1 VQQKKCFKAPRVTIK
16 KSFDVMRAFYIGR
29 FQPYHLGHQE
39 VLEKIARE
47 CNEIIVGVGSA
58 QLSHTFSDPFTAG
71 ERILMIMRSL
81 ADIKALLYVIP
92 IEDIRRNAIWVSH
105 VMTMTPPFDVVYT
118 NNPYVVRLFKEA
130 GFEVRSSP
138 LYQREAYSGSEIRRR
153 MLFNEPWEQLV
164 PQAVADIIGQ
174 IDGVNRL
181 KEVFRQDSTSDL
193 KTI

>member
-1 VQQKKCFKAPRVTIK
+1 
-16 KSFDVMRAFYIGR
+16 MRAFYIGR

>member
-1 VQQKKCFKAPRVTIK
+1 
-16 KSFDVMRAFYIGR
+16 MRAFYIGR

-47 CNEIIVGVGSA
+47 CEEIIVGVGSA

-81 ADIKALLYVIP
+81 ADINVLFYVIP

-105 VMTMTPPFDVVYT
+105 VMTMAPPFDVVYT
-118 NNPYVVRLFKEA
+118 NNPYVVRLFNEA
-130 GFEVRSSP
+130 GFDVKSSP
-138 LYQREAYSGSEIRRR
+138 LYQREKYSGSEIRRR
-153 MLFNEPWEQLV
+153 MLNDEPWEQLV
-164 PQAVADIIGQ
+164 PQVVAEIIAQ

-181 KEVFRQDSTSDL
+181 KEVSRQDSQDNLNFPPSIDRAKPTQ
-193 KTI
+193 K

>member
-1 VQQKKCFKAPRVTIK
+1 
-16 KSFDVMRAFYIGR
+16 MRAFYIGR

-47 CNEIIVGVGSA
+47 CEEIIVGVGSA

-81 ADIKALLYVIP
+81 TDINTLLYVIP

-118 NNPYVVRLFKEA
+118 NNPYVVRLFSEA
-130 GFEVRSSP
+130 GFDVKSSP
-138 LYQREAYSGSEIRRR
+138 LYQRETYSGSEIRRR
-153 MLFNEPWEQLV
+153 MHNDEPWKQLV
-164 PQAVADIIGQ
+164 PQVVAEIITQ

-181 KEVFRQDSTSDL
+181 KEVSRQDSQGNLNFPTSINRT
-193 KTI
+193 KPG

>member
-1 VQQKKCFKAPRVTIK
+1 
-16 KSFDVMRAFYIGR
+16 MRAFYIGR

-47 CNEIIVGVGSA
+47 CEEIIVGVGSA

-81 ADIKALLYVIP
+81 ADINVLFYVIP

-118 NNPYVVRLFKEA
+118 NNPYVVRLFNEA
-130 GFEVRSSP
+130 GFDVKSSP
-138 LYQREAYSGSEIRRR
+138 LYQREKYSGSEIRRK
-153 MLFNEPWEQLV
+153 MLNDEPWEQLV
-164 PQAVADIIGQ
+164 PQVVAEIISQ

-181 KEVFRQDSTSDL
+181 KEVSRQDSQDSL
-193 KTI
+193 NFANKHR

>member
-1 VQQKKCFKAPRVTIK
+1 
-16 KSFDVMRAFYIGR
+16 MRAFYIGR

-47 CNEIIVGVGSA
+47 CEEIIVGVGSA

-81 ADIKALLYVIP
+81 ADINVLFYVIP

-118 NNPYVVRLFKEA
+118 NNPYVVRLFNEA
-130 GFEVRSSP
+130 GFDVKSSP
-138 LYQREAYSGSEIRRR
+138 LYQREKYSGSEIRRR
-153 MLFNEPWEQLV
+153 MLNDEPWEQLV
-164 PQAVADIIGQ
+164 PQVVAEIITQ

-181 KEVFRQDSTSDL
+181 KEVSRQDSQDNLNFPPSIDRAKPTQ
-193 KTI
+193 K

>member
-1 VQQKKCFKAPRVTIK
+1 
-16 KSFDVMRAFYIGR
+16 MRAFYIGR

-47 CNEIIVGVGSA
+47 CEEIIVGVGSA

-81 ADIKALLYVIP
+81 ADINVLFYVIP
-92 IEDIRRNAIWVSH
+92 IEDIRRNAIWTSH

-118 NNPYVVRLFKEA
+118 NNPYVVRLFTEA
-130 GFEVRSSP
+130 GFDVKSSP
-138 LYQREAYSGSEIRRR
+138 LYQREKYSGSEIRRR
-153 MLFNEPWEQLV
+153 MVNDEPWEQLV
-164 PQAVADIIGQ
+164 PHVVAEIVSQ

-181 KEVFRQDSTSDL
+181 KEVSRQDSPGNSNFAD
-193 KTI
+193 KHR